1 MKKQQRLLPAQLTS
15 FGKFLSLV
23 IMILLCGPAV
33 FAQDDSQMDSRDPM
47 VVYIQTHQNSP
58 FVKYLTGNPGDGD
71 AMRMVKTVM
80 IVENP
85 DQFPDFSTEDIDRLK
100 SDLEGFTKKVNYVNE
115 LVENGDTYEMAKIR
129 YDRNDAVASPKVY
142 EMPDK
147 NTNADTPSISV
158 PAAPQK

>member
-1 MKKQQRLLPAQLTS
+1 MNEKQQLLQTQLNA

-33 FAQDDSQMDSRDPM
+33 FAQDDRQMDSRDPM
-47 VVYIQTHQNSP
+47 VIYIQSHQDSP
-58 FVKYLTGNPGDGD
+58 FVKYLSANPDDGD